1 MFQMLTWCFKICKG
15 VAERPG
21 ASATAQRRNDEAKA
35 GRARGDACVRGPN
48 VEKTVVK
55 ALRVLEALALSDQ
68 PRGVSELARE
78 LKLSKSNVYRL
89 LETLRESSYI
99 DRVNGGKA
107 FEPTLKLWRLGA
119 KVTARLDVKV
129 AAAPY
134 LLELRDKTEETARLT
149 ILQDDQGICIE
160 QVETQHPLRV
170 QTPIGG
176 VLLLYCS
183 ATGKAM
189 LAFQSSEMIERVASS
204 MEKFTSATAATKQ
217 ELLAE
222 LEQIRRDGFA
232 INRGERIDGVCG
244 VAAPVMERSGAV
256 KAAIGISGPAE
267 RLSLRTLRTYGALVR
282 DIANRLGHS
291 LGAPTK

>member
-1 MFQMLTWCFKICKG
+1 M
-15 VAERPG
+15 
-21 ASATAQRRNDEAKA
+21 
-35 GRARGDACVRGPN
+35 RALHGTS

-55 ALRVLEALALSDQ
+55 ALQVLEALALSDV

-89 LETLRESSYI
+89 LETLRESSYV

-119 KVTARLDVKV
+119 RVTARLDVK
-129 AAAPY
+129 AAAGPY
-134 LLELRDKTEETARLT
+134 LLELRDKTKETARLT
-149 ILQDDQGICIE
+149 VLQGDQGICIE

-189 LAFQSSEMIERVASS
+189 LAFQSQEVIERVAST
-204 MEKFTSATAATKQ
+204 MQKFTSATATTER

-232 INRGERIDGVCG
+232 VNRGERVDGVCG
-244 VAAPVMERSGAV
+244 VAAPVMDRSGAV
-256 KAAIGISGPAE
+256 NAAIGISGPAE
-267 RLSLRTLRTYGALVR
+267 RLSLRTLRGYGTLVR
-282 DIANRLGHS
+282 DVANRLGHS